1 MITNIAAFLRY
12 FEGVNRRD
20 MRDVGVL
27 PVEAESWAPSVG
39 EGETSWSIGQLVAH
53 MAGSRGFFASAYT
66 TGTWTA
72 KRWPGPTATRADWQ
86 QALKESCEQFVEQLS
101 GTPEEWLVRK
111 VPDMDGGGP
120 GISGWR
126 GLLMMVEHDV
136 HHRSQIDTY
145 AGLNG
150 WDVAQIFGRKA
161 EDVGLQK
168 P

>member
-1 MITNIAAFLRY
+1 VITSVDAFLRY

-20 MRDVGVL
+20 LRDVGVL
-27 PVEAESWAPSVG
+27 PEAAETWKPAAG
-39 EGETSWSIGQLVAH
+39 EGETAWSIGQLVAH

-66 TGTWTA
+66 TGTWTPIP
-72 KRWPGPTATRADWQ
+72 WPGPTRTRDDWQ
-86 QALKESCEQFVEQLS
+86 RALQESCDQFVARLS
-101 GTPEEWLVRK
+101 GTPEEWLHRK
-111 VPDMDGGGP
+111 IPDQAGGGP

-150 WDVAQIFGRKA
+150 WEVAQIFGRKA
-161 EDVGLQK
+161 EDVGLQN